1 MVSTIGSFA
10 ASPHPRGTLSV
21 AAMVDGSELDRAS
34 ALYGHRMDVI
44 DPPETALAADVRR
57 LLDQCAPV
65 IAAHSER
72 SYQFAAAFAA
82 TDGVG
87 LDDEV
92 LYLGTVL
99 HDVGLSPAAEG
110 SERFEVRGANLMRTL
125 LLDHGMERP
134 GRERLGLHRDARFDP
149 ARPAQ
154 ESRDPLRATVA
165 SRSTRGS
172 GAEALEPAL
181 VRAVLD
187 RWPRTTSPPS
197 SKRCWPTRCAPIPT
211 RFACRGWSR
220 LPRSTCPAS
229 CRPTSSPAS
238 AHPKDSPETRALRT
252 HGGATCRRP
261 GA

>member
-1 MVSTIGSFA
+1 
-10 ASPHPRGTLSV
+10 
-21 AAMVDGSELDRAS
+21 
-34 ALYGHRMDVI
+34 MDVI
-44 DPPETALAADVRR
+44 DPPDTVLAAEVRR

-65 IAAHSER
+65 VAAHSER

-125 LLDHGMERP
+125 LLDHGMERR
-134 GRERLGLHRDARFDP
+134 GRERLGLHRDARFDRF
-149 ARPAQ
+149 ARHKSPETRYAN
-154 ESRDPLRATVA
+154 RGIALDV
-165 SRSTRGS
+165 RGS
-172 GAEALEPAL
+172 GVEALEPA

-187 RWPRTTSPPS
+187 RWPRHDFAEFEAVLADEV
-197 SKRCWPTRCAPIPT
+197 RANPT

-238 AHPKDSPETRALRT
+238 AHPKDSP
-252 HGGATCRRP
+252 
-261 GA
+261 